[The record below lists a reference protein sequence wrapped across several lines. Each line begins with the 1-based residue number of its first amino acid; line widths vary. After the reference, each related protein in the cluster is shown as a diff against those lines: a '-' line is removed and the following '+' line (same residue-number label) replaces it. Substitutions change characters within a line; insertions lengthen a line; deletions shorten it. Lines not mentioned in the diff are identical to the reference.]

1 MEKQPWIPS
10 IRLASPGMT
19 IIPEDIKLKSNHS
32 MPILLFDGH
41 CNLCNTWVQFIVKR
55 DSTSTIRFA
64 SLQSLAGRR
73 LLEEH
78 KIDENYIESLVF
90 FEEEKF
96 SVSSSAA
103 LRTLSYL
110 DGWERHFKLLTTVPR
125 PLRDAV
131 YRFFSKYRYKWFGRR
146 EQCMIP
152 TPELRERFLPD

>member
-1 MEKQPWIPS
+1 MEKQPWIPV
-10 IRLASPGMT
+10 IHRASPGMT
-19 IIPEDIKLKSNHS
+19 IIPEDKKLKSNHS

-55 DSTSTIRFA
+55 DSAGTIRLA
-64 SLQSLAGRR
+64 SFQSPAGRR

-103 LRTLSYL
+103 LRTFSYL
-110 DGWERHFKLLTTVPR
+110 DGWERHLKLLITVPR

-131 YRFFSKYRYKWFGRR
+131 YRFFFKISLQMVWQAGSMHDPYS
-146 EQCMIP
+146 
-152 TPELRERFLPD
+152 

>member
-1 MEKQPWIPS
+1 
-10 IRLASPGMT
+10 
-19 IIPEDIKLKSNHS
+19 

-41 CNLCNTWVQFIVKR
+41 CNLCNVWVQFIVKR
-55 DSTSTIRFA
+55 DPAGTIRFA

-90 FEEEKF
+90 FEEERF

-103 LRTLSYL
+103 LRTLSYM
-110 DGWERHFKLLTTVPR
+110 DGWQKHLIILAVVPR
-125 PLRDAV
+125 SLRDLV
-131 YRFFSKYRYKWFGRR
+131 YRFIARNRYKWFGRR

-152 TPELRERFLPD
+152 TTELSKRFLRD